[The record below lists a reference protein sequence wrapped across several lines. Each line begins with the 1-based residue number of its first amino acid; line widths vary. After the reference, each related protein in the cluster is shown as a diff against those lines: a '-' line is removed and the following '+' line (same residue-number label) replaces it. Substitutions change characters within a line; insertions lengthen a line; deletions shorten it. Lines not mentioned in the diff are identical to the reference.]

1 MAKEKVKRK
10 INKKA
15 LIVILLTLYLCIMAF
30 YYYFTLP
37 IKNIVIKGNT
47 LSSDQ
52 EIIKEAGIKD
62 YPKMFSISSRK
73 VANNVKNIS
82 TIKDVKVKKNIL
94 GKITIEVKEANVIFY
109 NVLNKAYV
117 LADGQEKEFTENS
130 LGVSTLVNYVP
141 DDIYKQLINKM
152 KDVDL
157 DILSLISEIEYN
169 PDIKNDI
176 TIDEFRFLLRMNDGN
191 IIYINLANFENINRY
206 KKMYTV
212 LGDTKG
218 YLMLDSIIVDANRF
232 PFTPFNAEDI
242 KNEGGSSNELP
253 EGTPEDN

>member
-15 LIVILLTLYLCIMAF
+15 LIVVLLTLYLCIMAF

-37 IKNIVIKGNT
+37 IKSIVIKGNA

-62 YPKMFSISSRK
+62 YPKLMSISSRRI
-73 VANNVKNIS
+73 ADNVKKIS
-82 TIKDVKVKKNIL
+82 TIKDVKVKKNL
-94 GKITIEVKEANVIFY
+94 LSTITIEVKEVNVIFY
-109 NVLNKAYV
+109 NILNKTYV
-117 LADGQEKEFTENS
+117 LADGREKDFTENV
-130 LGVSTLVNYVP
+130 LGVATLVNYVP
-141 DDIYKQLINKM
+141 EDIYEQLIKKM
-152 KDVDL
+152 KNVDL

-176 TIDEFRFLLRMNDGN
+176 PIDEFRFLLRMNDGN
-191 IIYINLANFENINRY
+191 IVYINLANFENINRY
-206 KKMYTV
+206 KKMFTV

-218 YLMLDSIIVDANRF
+218 YLMLDSIIVDAKHF
-232 PFTPFNAEDI
+232 PFTPFNAEGI
-242 KNEGGSSNELP
+242 KDEGGSTDELP